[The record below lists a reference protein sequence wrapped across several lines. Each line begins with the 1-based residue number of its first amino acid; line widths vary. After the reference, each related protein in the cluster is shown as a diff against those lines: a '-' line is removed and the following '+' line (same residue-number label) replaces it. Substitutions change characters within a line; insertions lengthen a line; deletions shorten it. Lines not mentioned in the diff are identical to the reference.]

1 MEKYYYVSG
10 LDGRADS
17 VQTIMETILNADRSV
32 LETLDTRFIMKYEN
46 HFIVPLFNIIY
57 ITPQKEIRFAPI
69 RGGKRDSLSW
79 KSFSLMRYFSYSEFL
94 KSDVAE
100 KYQITNIPDSAQLL
114 QVLDNIKALVDNI
127 LDPLRA
133 KIGRPIII
141 TSGYRCQQVN
151 ELVGGSKTSQHLSG
165 KAADIHVQGYT
176 PQQMDMVYRTIQMYY
191 DFDQLIFYPS
201 KNIIHISWN
210 GDKNRQKSWVKA

>member
-1 MEKYYYVSG
+1 
-10 LDGRADS
+10 
-17 VQTIMETILNADRSV
+17 
-32 LETLDTRFIMKYEN
+32 MK
-46 HFIVPLFNIIY
+46 
-57 ITPQKEIRFAPI
+57 
-69 RGGKRDSLSW
+69 
-79 KSFSLMRYFSYSEFL
+79 YFSYPEFF

-100 KYQITNIPDSAQLL
+100 KYQVNNIPEDAQLS
-114 QVLDNIKALVDNI
+114 QVLENIKALVSNV

-133 KIGRPIII
+133 MIARPIII
-141 TSGYRCQQVN
+141 TSGYRSQRVN

-165 KAADIHVQGYT
+165 KAADIHVQGYA

-210 GDKNRQKSWVKA
+210 GDKNRQESWVKS